1 MRKRLLI
8 VFRKSRRLAECCDW
22 YCVDNQMNKKEVLPA
37 WVTPPFLLCKD
48 NTFFSEI
55 QILIFRAT
63 IASGVKFVKNC
74 NNLGVLK

>member
-1 MRKRLLI
+1 M
-8 VFRKSRRLAECCDW
+8 
-22 YCVDNQMNKKEVLPA
+22 YKKEVLPA

-74 NNLGVLK
+74 NKLGVLK